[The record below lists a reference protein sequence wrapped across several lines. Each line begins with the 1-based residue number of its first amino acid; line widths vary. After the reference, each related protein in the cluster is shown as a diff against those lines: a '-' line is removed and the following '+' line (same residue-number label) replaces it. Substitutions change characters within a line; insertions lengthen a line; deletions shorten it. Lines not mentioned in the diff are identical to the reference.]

1 MKISYKVLQKYVPD
15 VKWVEEVAKDLV
27 MHTAEVEDILLEGQ
41 NLEKVFIWHIKSVEK
56 HPDSEKL
63 NCTIVEVNW
72 NEFPIVCGASNV
84 KPWLK
89 VPVAVCGA
97 ALSDEFVIKKT
108 KIRWEISEWMICSED
123 ELWLIDE
130 RQEGILELPED
141 APLNVSMRDY
151 LNKNDAIL
159 EIDNK
164 AINHRPDLFSHIWI
178 IREIYAINDSSFD
191 FKFENNDYSKLPSL
205 EIKNEIPKIVKRY
218 IGLKIENVTNS
229 QTPDYIKQV
238 LSSAEVSSKWLLIDI
253 TNYCLYLYGQPTH
266 CFDADKIEW
275 NIIIRNAKNWEKF
288 VALNDVEYE
297 LSNEDIVIADSKKI
311 LALGWI
317 IWWKSSSVTNQ
328 TKNII
333 VEWAHFDQAVVRKS
347 WKRLWVRTDS
357 LNIFEKDIL
366 PEMPI
371 RWVSLIASELE
382 KNLKW
387 IKITWYSDVYSEKQ
401 KTITI
406 PFDLDFINNLIGQK
420 YTKED
425 SLNILSNL
433 WITEKDW
440 ILTIPFWRKDLNYKA
455 DIAEEIARI
464 DWYDNVE
471 TTVPRINLWAVVQ
484 TNIYKIKN
492 DARNYFTNKGYYD
505 MYTYSFVSEDLMSKS
520 LWNTEDLVPMKNALS
535 EELSHLRWSL
545 IPNLLLSLEKNVRE
559 YDELKLFEL
568 EKVFIRNK
576 NDIDEFYSLAWV
588 EVKNKD
594 IIFYDIQNTV
604 SDLFKTLWVK
614 NYKFDNCNDFPTFA
628 HKWRTAAI
636 IVRGKQIWTVW
647 EIHPKAANNF
657 DVKERIW
664 YFEINIWKLEEALY
678 SIIKAKDVSSFQ
690 ENNFDLN
697 FVVDKNTKASDIKT
711 SISKTNQN
719 LITKVELI
727 DIYEN
732 EGKMAWKRSLTFKIF
747 IQSMDGT
754 LDDKVKNELISD
766 IVGKVKKR
774 GWELR

>member
-1 MKISYKVLQKYVPD
+1 MKISYKVLQKYIPG
-15 VKWVEEVAKDLV
+15 VKWVEEVSKDLV

-41 NLEKVFIWHIKSVEK
+41 NLEKVFIWHVKSVEK

-72 NEFPIVCGASNV
+72 DEFPIVCGAANV
-84 KPWLK
+84 KAWLK
-89 VPVAVCGA
+89 VPVAVCWA
-97 ALSDEFVIKKT
+97 ALSDDFVIKKT
-108 KIRWEISEWMICSED
+108 KIRWEVSEWMICSED
-123 ELWLIDE
+123 ELGLNDV

-141 APLNVSMRDY
+141 APLDVSMRDY

-178 IREIYAINDSSFD
+178 IREIFAINNEKFD
-191 FKFENNDYSKLPSL
+191 FEFENNDYSKLPSL
-205 EIKNEIPKIVKRY
+205 EIKNNIPEIVKRY
-218 IGLKIENVTNS
+218 IGLKIENVSNS
-229 QTPDYIKQV
+229 ETPDYIKQV
-238 LSSAEVSSKWLLIDI
+238 LSSAEVTSKWLLIDI

-275 NIIIRNAKNWEKF
+275 NIIIRKAKDWEKF
-288 VALNDVEYE
+288 IALNDVEYE
-297 LSNEDIVIADSKKI
+297 LSNEDIVIADNKKI

-317 IWWKSSSVTNQ
+317 IWWKSSSVTDE

-387 IKITWYSDVYSEKQ
+387 IKITGYSDVYTDKQ
-401 KTITI
+401 ETIWI
-406 PFDLDFINNLIGQK
+406 QFDIDFINNLIGKK
-420 YTKED
+420 YSEKEA
-425 SLNILSNL
+425 LNILNNL
-433 WITEKDW
+433 WIKENDW
-440 ILTIPFWRKDLNYKA
+440 ILIIPFWRKDLNYKA

-471 TTVPRINLWAVVQ
+471 ATVPRINLWAVVQ
-484 TNIYKIKN
+484 DNIYKIKN

-520 LWNTEDLVPMKNALS
+520 LWNTKDLVPMKNALS

-568 EKVFIRNK
+568 EKVFLRK
-576 NDIDEFYSLAWV
+576 GDDIDEFYSLAWV
-588 EVKNKD
+588 EVKDKD
-594 IIFYDIQNTV
+594 IVFYDIQNTV
-604 SDLFKTLWVK
+604 SDLFKTLSIT

-647 EIHPKAANNF
+647 EINPKAANNF
-657 DVKERIW
+657 DVQSRIW
-664 YFEINIWKLEEALY
+664 YFEINVWKLKDALY
-678 SIIKAKDVSSFQ
+678 SITKAHDVSNFQ

-697 FVVDKNTKASDIKT
+697 FVVNKDVKASDIKT
-711 SISKTNQN
+711 TIWKTNGN

-732 EGKMAWKRSLTFKIF
+732 EEKMAWKRSLTFKIF
-747 IQSMDGT
+747 IQSMDWT
-754 LDDKVKNELISD
+754 LDDKVKSELIND
-766 IVGKVKKR
+766 IVKKVEKR
-774 GWELR
+774 WWELR